1 MSLIACSLILDFAI
15 FSATLTIEA
24 RFTILHNAYMA
35 HKANILPGMTKKFG
49 PLLLSIVVP
58 TMIPALVGAIAAIP
72 RLGAGLEDDLENSDG
87 MYDGDGL
94 DDGDGL
100 EVRNELCEGG

>member
-1 MSLIACSLILDFAI
+1 
-15 FSATLTIEA
+15 
-24 RFTILHNAYMA
+24 
-35 HKANILPGMTKKFG
+35 MTKKFG

-72 RLGAGLEDDLENSDG
+72 RLGAGLEDDLDN
-87 MYDGDGL
+87 GDGL

-100 EVRNELCEGG
+100 EVRNELCEGVNKEVDE